1 MQAAWIVDDEGKGE
15 AAEDEDEEEAME
27 GGVSLDEEAME
38 AESEDD
44 DNDTDKEGSVISEQ
58 DNGRLGLSSRAT
70 SVWEGEDDDHSE
82 IMEDDDDLTPAQR
95 KEEIGRLKAAAHAA
109 DEEFPDEVDTPT
121 DVPARQR
128 FAKYRGLKSLRTSP
142 WDPKES
148 LPWEYARIFAFEN
161 FVRTQKNVLARAKQ
175 NDTGVQEGC
184 MNTGLFVRLHVKNVP
199 AAAAAR
205 LLGSYNKIP
214 VVACGL
220 LQHESKMS
228 VLHFR

>member
-1 MQAAWIVDDEGKGE
+1 MIGE
-15 AAEDEDEEEAME
+15 
-27 GGVSLDEEAME
+27 
-38 AESEDD
+38 
-44 DNDTDKEGSVISEQ
+44 Q
-58 DNGRLGLSSRAT
+58 
-70 SVWEGEDDDHSE
+70 
-82 IMEDDDDLTPAQR
+82 
-95 KEEIGRLKAAAHAA
+95 
-109 DEEFPDEVDTPT
+109 
-121 DVPARQR
+121 
-128 FAKYRGLKSLRTSP
+128 
-142 WDPKES
+142 ES

-205 LLGSYNKIP
+205 FLGSYNKIP

>member
-1 MQAAWIVDDEGKGE
+1 VIWLSIVVIGE
-15 AAEDEDEEEAME
+15 
-27 GGVSLDEEAME
+27 
-38 AESEDD
+38 
-44 DNDTDKEGSVISEQ
+44 Q
-58 DNGRLGLSSRAT
+58 
-70 SVWEGEDDDHSE
+70 
-82 IMEDDDDLTPAQR
+82 
-95 KEEIGRLKAAAHAA
+95 
-109 DEEFPDEVDTPT
+109 
-121 DVPARQR
+121 
-128 FAKYRGLKSLRTSP
+128 
-142 WDPKES
+142 ES